1 MIRNTFLAWINGSHT
16 SRPGARPPRSRRF
29 LWLDGLEDRVLL
41 SVYTVKNTSGLAD
54 VQNSLP
60 NLVQQAENSNNPA
73 GSVIQFDPSVFNAS
87 TPGIINLAATLDFG
101 NPAAGPVTIQGALTS
116 AGQSNIQIDGGD
128 QIELFGLGA
137 GVSLTISGVTLQ
149 DGANLYRGGA
159 IVNGGGNLTVTN
171 TAINNCTAVGYDTNI
186 GTVGGLGGAIEDSGP
201 LTLTDCSFSGDQATA
216 PTGNDVDVVS
226 QGGAVFAFSNSALSI
241 TDCTFDNDQAES
253 GGGIYLAS
261 ASTNYGATNP
271 PGMLTVTGGS
281 VTNCTGS
288 GIFEAN
294 DAAAAISSCTLSKN
308 VAGPNGYGGGIL
320 NYSSMTLSLC
330 TVQGNA
336 AQYGDGIANLG
347 TMTINSSTIQ
357 NNNNSGGSG
366 GGIYTDG
373 SLTVNASTIAHN
385 NVGAGMGGGIYADK
399 DQFNGN
405 SSLYIDDSTIANNEA
420 GAGGGLYAVGSFS
433 VVNCTIAYNNAVTPG
448 AGGGLDIG
456 GPSFAIVENT
466 IVAANTDSNGADDIV
481 GYVDLGDFNLIGTG
495 SGGLPINAQGNI
507 VGVANPGLGQLADNG
522 GPTQTIALDFG
533 SPAVGAGN
541 VTYAQDVNGQPLPFD
556 QRGTGFPRVVG
567 GTVNIGA
574 VQNAP
579 TFPRI
584 GILHV
589 GWGPDGLVVLAT
601 APDGIS
607 QLPAGRKHDLPWIG
621 IDSFQFSFTAPALL
635 TAADVMVQSARGMTY
650 GPITV
655 TGSGMNDTVT
665 FAQPIDK
672 ADRVTITLD
681 IMGRQ
686 IFAGRFNV
694 LPGDV
699 DDLGVVN
706 GKDLATLRKDMR
718 GKSSAQALLFGD
730 LLGAG
735 TVSSDDLSAAEK
747 YRGTKLPR
755 LRHLAPK
762 VTRSALSPFA
772 LRKELVSFRGRRD
785 SGLVHHLH

>member
-16 SRPGARPPRSRRF
+16 SRPGTRPPRSRRF

-41 SVYTVKNTSGLAD
+41 SVYTVENTSGLAN
-54 VQNSLP
+54 VRNSLP

-73 GSVIQFDPSVFNAS
+73 GSVIQFDPSVFNAG

-128 QIELFGLGA
+128 QIELFGVSA

-149 DGANLYRGGA
+149 DGASLYRGGA
-159 IVNGGGNLTVTN
+159 IQNLGGNLTVTN
-171 TAINNCTAVGYDTNI
+171 SAINNCTAVGYDTNV
-186 GTVGGLGGAIEDSGP
+186 GTVGGQGGAIEDAGD

-216 PTGNDVDVVS
+216 PTGNDVATAS
-226 QGGAVFAFSNSALSI
+226 AGGAVYVFSASQTSI

-253 GGGIYLAS
+253 GGGIFLAAAS
-261 ASTNYGATNP
+261 AYYGATNP

-366 GGIYTDG
+366 GGIYNDG

-385 NVGAGMGGGIYADK
+385 NVGAGMGGGIYADN
-399 DQFNGN
+399 DVDANL
-405 SSLYIDDSTIANNEA
+405 SIDDSTIANNEA
-420 GAGGGLYAVGSFS
+420 GAGGGLYAAGSFS
-433 VVNCTIAYNNAVTPG
+433 AVSCTIAYNNAVTPG
-448 AGGGLDIG
+448 AGGGVDIG
-456 GPSFAIVENT
+456 GLSFAIVENT

-481 GYVDLGDFNLIGTG
+481 GSIDLGDFNLMGTGG
-495 SGGLPINAQGNI
+495 SGGLTNNAQGNI
-507 VGVANPGLGQLADNG
+507 VGDANPGLGQLADNG
-522 GPTQTIALDFG
+522 GPTQTIALEFG
-533 SPAVGAGN
+533 SPAVGAGS
-541 VTYAQDVNGQPLPFD
+541 VALAADPTGQPLPFD

-579 TFPRI
+579 PFPRL

-601 APDGIS
+601 APDSIS

-621 IDSFQFSFTAPALL
+621 IDAFQFSFTAPALL

-699 DDLGVVN
+699 
-706 GKDLATLRKDMR
+706 RR
-718 GKSSAQALLFGD
+718 
-730 LLGAG
+730 
-735 TVSSDDLSAAEK
+735 
-747 YRGTKLPR
+747 PR
-755 LRHLAPK
+755 
-762 VTRSALSPFA
+762 
-772 LRKELVSFRGRRD
+772 
-785 SGLVHHLH
+785 SG